1 MSTHPPFAS
10 PNLSRFVKRWLDAD
24 PARAAELERLA
35 GLSLASVDFAQLLE
49 AQLALVPS
57 LPSLPS
63 AMRRLRNTLVAA
75 IAERDLAGRGD
86 LDEVLSTISAFA
98 EFVIN
103 RHLDDL
109 YRSQCALHGIPMGEE
124 SGAAQHM
131 IVVGMG
137 KLGGRELNVS
147 SDIDLIFLYPEDGET
162 VVTAEGQRPL
172 SNHEFFVRLGK
183 KLIADI
189 AEITADGFSFR
200 VDMALR
206 PNGASGPLAAS
217 FGMLEEYL
225 MVQGREW
232 ERYAWVKAR
241 ALTGRAEDI
250 AALEAIVR
258 PFVYRRYLDFGSIHA
273 LRDMHA
279 QIRAEVVR
287 QETRHPERNIN
298 VKLGRGGIR
307 EIEFLAQVFQLIRGG
322 RDPGLRDRST
332 RATLH
337 ILAEKKLLPASVT
350 AQLLEAY
357 TFLRNLEHR
366 VQYLDDAQTHVVPAA
381 EEDRLML
388 ARAMG
393 YDDTQALLDALRA
406 HADWVA
412 ARFDEIF
419 DNKSSPN
426 PDAGSEVL
434 SLSFDDSTE
443 EMISVQLTQ
452 LGFDD
457 VQASAQRLLS
467 SWRSSRIQS
476 LPPQRKGQLQALL
489 RASLP
494 MISQQADS
502 GSSAA
507 TLNRLLDFFD
517 TIARRSAYLAL
528 LTEYP
533 HTLARVIRMMASSD
547 WAAKYLTRHPV
558 LMDELLDDALLHTE
572 PDWQAFAQEC
582 RRQLQAF
589 NGDTERQMDVLRE
602 QHHAQLFRL
611 LAQDLDGVLS
621 VERLADHLSALADVL
636 ISVTLDAVW
645 QTLASKH
652 RDQPRFAVIAY
663 GKLGGKEL
671 GYASD
676 LDVIFLYDDEDT
688 EAPAIYAKLAQR
700 FITWMTS
707 HTPAG
712 ILFDIDIAL
721 RPDGASGLLV
731 SSISAFEK
739 YQHQSAWLWEH
750 QALTRTRF
758 CAGDQNVGTQFETLR
773 TQVLRQT
780 RDPVQLR
787 TEILAMRQ
795 RMHEAHPNRS
805 ELFDLKHDAGGMID
819 IEFIVQFLVLR
830 HAAEYPAM
838 TGDIGNIALLK
849 LAGELHLIDPPL
861 SVAVSD
867 AYRLFRKLQHQIR
880 LTGQDKARVELAR
893 VAEPRKAVEQL
904 WHQVLLHH

>member
-1 MSTHPPFAS
+1 
-10 PNLSRFVKRWLDAD
+10 
-24 PARAAELERLA
+24 
-35 GLSLASVDFAQLLE
+35 
-49 AQLALVPS
+49 
-57 LPSLPS
+57 
-63 AMRRLRNTLVAA
+63 
-75 IAERDLAGRGD
+75 
-86 LDEVLSTISAFA
+86 VL
-98 EFVIN
+98 
-103 RHLDDL
+103 
-109 YRSQCALHGIPMGEE
+109 
-124 SGAAQHM
+124 
-131 IVVGMG
+131 
-137 KLGGRELNVS
+137 
-147 SDIDLIFLYPEDGET
+147 
-162 VVTAEGQRPL
+162 
-172 SNHEFFVRLGK
+172 
-183 KLIADI
+183 
-189 AEITADGFSFR
+189 
-200 VDMALR
+200 
-206 PNGASGPLAAS
+206 
-217 FGMLEEYL
+217 
-225 MVQGREW
+225 
-232 ERYAWVKAR
+232 
-241 ALTGRAEDI
+241 
-250 AALEAIVR
+250 
-258 PFVYRRYLDFGSIHA
+258 
-273 LRDMHA
+273 
-279 QIRAEVVR
+279 
-287 QETRHPERNIN
+287 
-298 VKLGRGGIR
+298 
-307 EIEFLAQVFQLIRGG
+307 
-322 RDPGLRDRST
+322 
-332 RATLH
+332 
-337 ILAEKKLLPASVT
+337 
-350 AQLLEAY
+350 
-357 TFLRNLEHR
+357 
-366 VQYLDDAQTHVVPAA
+366 PAA
-381 EEDRLML
+381 EEDRLVL

-393 YDDTQALLDALRA
+393 YNNTQALLDALRA

-426 PDAGSEVL
+426 LGAGSEVVG
-434 SLSFDDSTE
+434 LSFDESTE
-443 EMISVQLTQ
+443 DMLSAHLNQ

-457 VQASAQRLLS
+457 AQASAQRLLS
-467 SWRSSRIQS
+467 SWHSSRIQS

-502 GSSAA
+502 ASSAA

-558 LMDELLDDALLHTE
+558 LMDELLDDAILHTE

-582 RRQLQAF
+582 GRQLQAF

-795 RMHEAHPNRS
+795 RMHDAHPNRS

-830 HAAEYPAM
+830 HAAEYPVM
-838 TGDIGNIALLK
+838 TDDIGNIALLK
-849 LAGELHLIDPPL
+849 LAGELHLIDQPL
-861 SVAVSD
+861 SVAVGD

-880 LTGQDKARVELAR
+880 LTGHDKARVELTR

-904 WHQVLLHH
+904 WQQVLLHH